1 MFVKS
6 YLELGQPIEQVCACL
21 LGERPESWIPGIV
34 EAEARWQGELLA
46 QVGIDL
52 GGRRLGQVGSVSVGE
67 IADVGGGLM
76 IPITWRS
83 VGIDGLFPVVEADLQ
98 VAPMGP
104 ELTQLSINAR
114 YTPPLGP
121 IGTIVDRAL
130 MHRLAEAV
138 IRDFLHPGRKAHHR
152 G

>member
-1 MFVKS
+1 
-6 YLELGQPIEQVCACL
+6 
-21 LGERPESWIPGIV
+21 
-34 EAEARWQGELLA
+34 
-46 QVGIDL
+46 
-52 GGRRLGQVGSVSVGE
+52 
-67 IADVGGGLM
+67 M

-138 IRDFLHPGRKAHHR
+138 IRDFLHRVAKRITGAEEPADPWVARPAAATSE
-152 G
+152 